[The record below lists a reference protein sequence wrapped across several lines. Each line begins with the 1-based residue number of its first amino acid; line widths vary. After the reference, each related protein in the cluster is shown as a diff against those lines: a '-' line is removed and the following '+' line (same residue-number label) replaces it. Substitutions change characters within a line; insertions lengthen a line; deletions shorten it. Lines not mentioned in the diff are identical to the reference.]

1 MKPLVAAVLG
11 AAAWL
16 SVGTA
21 QAQTVTLIALLN
33 GVNEVNAAGTPGQ
46 GDLDGTGTATITIN
60 MGTTPDPTVS
70 WNITANNIVMPLSGS
85 HIHQAPAGVNGGIVV
100 DFSSTLVGSG
110 VMDPDLR
117 NVVAN
122 PAGFYVNL
130 HNSAFPGG
138 AIRGQL
144 APIPEPGTIA
154 LTSAGML
161 GVIAAARR
169 KRKVAA

>member
-1 MKPLVAAVLG
+1 
-11 AAAWL
+11 
-16 SVGTA
+16 
-21 QAQTVTLIALLN
+21 
-33 GVNEVNAAGTPGQ
+33 
-46 GDLDGTGTATITIN
+46 
-60 MGTTPDPTVS
+60 
-70 WNITANNIVMPLSGS
+70 
-85 HIHQAPAGVNGGIVV
+85 
-100 DFSSTLVGSG
+100 
-110 VMDPDLR
+110 MDPDLR

-169 KRKVAA
+169 KRKAAA